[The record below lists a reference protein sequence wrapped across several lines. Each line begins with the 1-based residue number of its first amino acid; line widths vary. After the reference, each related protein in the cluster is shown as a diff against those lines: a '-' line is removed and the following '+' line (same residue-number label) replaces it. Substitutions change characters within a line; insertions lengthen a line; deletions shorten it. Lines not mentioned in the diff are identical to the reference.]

1 MREALQAFF
10 ETNRIIVYSVYGQV
24 FFTLGVILAIQS
36 LRHSRLRLAQALPWL
51 ALFGILHGLH
61 EWGDV
66 FIPIQATYLP
76 PFLVQL
82 LHIAQVFLLALSFL
96 CLFQFGIST
105 LSPLPPR
112 WRWAFWVPT
121 GVFLI
126 WLLGPFYVG
135 LTVIPEIEAWHRV
148 AGATARYGLGLP
160 GGLIAAYGLRLHAHR
175 HIAPLELPHILRTLR
190 VAGLAMAGYG
200 IAGGLFGPAVP
211 FFPGN
216 LLNEMTVFQAVG
228 IPMPVWRSLLGL
240 ILLIAL
246 LRALEVFQVEIDRR
260 IEEMERANILTLERE
275 RIGRELHDRVL
286 QQIYAAGLL
295 VEAVREQCGWNPKV
309 GPLLEEMLL
318 ALNRAIE
325 DVRLYIATLHGM
337 SQPGHLR
344 ALLEETARDPRFR
357 SMLDVEVRLD
367 IPDLLL
373 EPEQA
378 AHLAAILS
386 EAFSN
391 VLRHARARRVVLEAQ
406 VKDDRLRIGVRDDG
420 VGMRPD
426 HPVGM
431 GLRSMRERARL
442 LGGVLRIESAPGQ
455 GTTVWLELPM
465 AEKGR
470 PPDEAPAPADR
481 G

>member
-135 LTVIPEIEAWHRV
+135 LTVIPKIEAWHRV

-190 VAGLAMAGYG
+190 VAGPAMAG
-200 IAGGLFGPAVP
+200 
-211 FFPGN
+211 
-216 LLNEMTVFQAVG
+216 
-228 IPMPVWRSLLGL
+228 
-240 ILLIAL
+240 
-246 LRALEVFQVEIDRR
+246 
-260 IEEMERANILTLERE
+260 
-275 RIGRELHDRVL
+275 
-286 QQIYAAGLL
+286 
-295 VEAVREQCGWNPKV
+295 
-309 GPLLEEMLL
+309 
-318 ALNRAIE
+318 
-325 DVRLYIATLHGM
+325 
-337 SQPGHLR
+337 
-344 ALLEETARDPRFR
+344 
-357 SMLDVEVRLD
+357 
-367 IPDLLL
+367 
-373 EPEQA
+373 
-378 AHLAAILS
+378 
-386 EAFSN
+386 
-391 VLRHARARRVVLEAQ
+391 
-406 VKDDRLRIGVRDDG
+406 
-420 VGMRPD
+420 
-426 HPVGM
+426 
-431 GLRSMRERARL
+431 
-442 LGGVLRIESAPGQ
+442 
-455 GTTVWLELPM
+455 
-465 AEKGR
+465 
-470 PPDEAPAPADR
+470 
-481 G
+481 